1 MTDIGT
7 PVAGAGAASAR
18 EIPIAAMAAALE
30 AIAANATHL
39 EL

>member
-18 EIPIAAMAAALE
+18 ETLIAMAAALE